1 MPKIKTNKTAYK
13 KFRVTK
19 SGRVK
24 RHGAFLS
31 HNTAKKSSKRVNR
44 LNRLVEV
51 HKGDLAKIEKMLPY
65 EI

>member
-31 HNTAKKSSKRVNR
+31 HNTAKKSSKRINR

-51 HKGDLAKIEKMLPY
+51 NKRDLSKIEKMLPY
-65 EI
+65 EL

>member
-19 SGRVK
+19 SGRIK

-31 HNTAKKSSKRVNR
+31 HNTAKKSSKRINR
-44 LNRLVEV
+44 LNRLVSV
-51 HKGDLAKIEKMLPY
+51 HESDSPKLKKMLPHQV
-65 EI
+65 